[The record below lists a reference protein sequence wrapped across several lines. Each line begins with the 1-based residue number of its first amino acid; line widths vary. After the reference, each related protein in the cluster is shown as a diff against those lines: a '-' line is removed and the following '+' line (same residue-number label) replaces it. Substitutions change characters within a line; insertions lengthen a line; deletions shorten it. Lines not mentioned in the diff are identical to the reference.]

1 MKNNSVKQPRRWW
14 LLVPVMASMLLT
26 TSCREDYYLDEEEP
40 TWLGGSIYDFLKE
53 EGKYDYFVRLIDDLD
68 YAEVLS
74 KTGSKTLFVVDDA
87 TFDAFLSNNDW
98 GVSSYEQLSDSHKK
112 LLLNSSMLNNVYFSD
127 MLGYGAGREEG
138 QTIRRTSA
146 VSIYDNLTKVVG
158 EDLPESPYWDKYRKD
173 GMVLLKDN
181 TPAPL
186 VNLTYDYLIKNNL
199 TGEDYRI
206 LTNQDSSY
214 VYDRTD
220 VFVNGVRIAEP
231 NLKCKNGVVHRLE
244 KLVMPLTNMAEVVSN
259 DPSVSRFSQ
268 LLNRFAAPY
277 YSRTASLEYQ
287 RIYGGSD
294 SVFVKK
300 YLATHGHSNGLNMS
314 LIGTDADGNIQISA
328 PADTLVDSY
337 LKFDPG
343 WNTFTTSDLIPVSQD
358 MGVMF
363 VPSDAALEAYW
374 NGGGG
379 EFLKDRFGS
388 WENVPN
394 YVIDDFVNNHMKPSL
409 IASVPSKFNQVKND
423 GQVEMGVEIGDVERT
438 IMCCNGVVYVTNR
451 VFPPVSYVAVS
462 APTLVNENMKIM
474 RWAIE
479 QYGFDAYLLSMDSYY
494 SFILP
499 TDEALKR
506 YIDPLSIAQGDPEL
520 WEFYYDETYKR
531 VKAKAYK
538 YNLETQR
545 IEGTEITPAP
555 TNAQVDDRLEDL
567 IDNHII
573 VDNIDLSSQGK
584 LYYRTKA
591 NGTIKVEVNPAAGL
605 NVMGGY
611 QIENDT
617 IIHVTPEN
625 IKDQTKEGN
634 GKTYIVPA
642 VMQSSIKSVYAAITE
657 QAGTEEAPGPFY
669 EFHKLMVDAGVFY
682 TNEDFASFGQTVEAF
697 NTYHYTIYIP
707 SNEAV
712 REALAAGLPT
722 MEAAEEFILTQ
733 EENYSFDE
741 DDYRDSI
748 RNIIADFVN
757 YHIQDNSV
765 YVGGG
770 NTVGNFETSTLDA
783 ATGTFCRLGV
793 TGSNTGIIVED
804 GAGNTQSVDTSDPAL
819 YNIMTRDYLFD
830 NKDLMSSNQIETS
843 SFAVVHRIPNALYHK
858 KGQIE
863 EYIKTVERLQQQ
875 FSSNE

>member
-1 MKNNSVKQPRRWW
+1 MKNSSEKQPRRWW
-14 LLVPVMASMLLT
+14 LLLPVVASMLLT

-40 TWLGGSIYDFLKE
+40 TWLGESIYDFLKE
-53 EGKYDYFVRLIDDLD
+53 DGGYDYFVRLIEDLD

-74 KTGSKTLFVVDDA
+74 KTGSKTLFVVNDA
-87 TFDAFLSNNDW
+87 TFDDFFKSNDW
-98 GVSSYEQLSDSHKK
+98 GVSSYEQLSDSQKK
-112 LLLNSSMLNNVYFSD
+112 MLLNSSMLNNVYFSD
-127 MLGYGAGREEG
+127 MLGLGNGRVEG
-138 QTIRRTSA
+138 QTLRRTSA
-146 VSIYDNLTKVVG
+146 VSIYDNLYKVDG
-158 EDLPESPYWDKYRKD
+158 GQLPESPYWDKYRAD

-186 VNLTYDYLIKNNL
+186 VNFTHDYLVKNNL

-214 VYDRTD
+214 IYNRYD
-220 VFVNGVRIAEP
+220 VFVNGVRIIEP
-231 NLKCKNGVVHRLE
+231 NLKCKNGVVHRME
-244 KLVMPLTNMAEVVSN
+244 KLVTPLTNMAEIVST
-259 DPSVSRFSQ
+259 DSTLTCFSR
-268 LLNRFAAPY
+268 LMNRFAAPY

-287 RIYGGSD
+287 RIYGGTD

-300 YLATHGHSNGLNMS
+300 YMATHGHNNGLSVNYLS
-314 LIGTDADGNIQISA
+314 STTSGVEIYA

-343 WNTFTTSDLIPVSQD
+343 WNAFAPSDVVPMSQD
-358 MGVMF
+358 MAVMF
-363 VPSDAALEAYW
+363 VPSDEALKAYW

-379 EFLKDRFGS
+379 EFLKDRFGT
-388 WENVPN
+388 WEDVPN
-394 YVIDDFVNNHMKPSL
+394 YVIDDFVNNHMKPSF

-423 GQVEMGVEIGDVERT
+423 GQVEMGVRIEDVERT
-438 IMCCNGVVYVTNR
+438 IMCCNGVVFVTNR

-499 TDEALKR
+499 TDDALKR
-506 YIDPLSIAQGDPEL
+506 YVDPLSIAKGDPQL
-520 WEFYYDETYKR
+520 WEFYYDEKSKR
-531 VKAKAYK
+531 AKAKAYK
-538 YNLETQR
+538 YDTETQTVGA
-545 IEGTEITPAP
+545 EVTPAP
-555 TNAQVDDRLEDL
+555 TNAEVDDRLEDL

-573 VDNIDLSSQGK
+573 VDNIDMCSQGK

-591 NGTIKVEVNPAAGL
+591 NGTIKVEENPTEGL
-605 NVMGGY
+605 NVLGGY
-611 QIENDT
+611 QIENSSP
-617 IIHVTPEN
+617 IHVTLDN

-669 EFHKLMVDAGVFY
+669 EFHKLMLDAGVFY
-682 TNEDFASFGQTVEAF
+682 TDADFASFGQTVEPF
-697 NTYHYTIYIP
+697 NTYHYTIYVP
-707 SNEAV
+707 SNDSV
-712 REALAAGLPT
+712 RAALAAGLPT
-722 MEAAEEFILTQ
+722 LDEAEEYILTQ
-733 EENYSFDE
+733 AENYSFDAE
-741 DDYRDSI
+741 EYRDSI
-748 RNIIADFVN
+748 KSIIADFVN

-770 NTVGNFETSTLDA
+770 NTVGNFETSTLDET
-783 ATGTFCRLGV
+783 TGTFCRLEV
-793 TGSNTGIIVED
+793 EGSNDGITIVD
-804 GAGNTQSVDTSDPAL
+804 GAGNTQTVDTSDPAL

-830 NKDLMSSNQIETS
+830 DPDIMKSKQIETS
-843 SFAVVHRIPNALYHK
+843 SFAVIHRIPNVLYHK
-858 KGQIE
+858 QNQIE
-863 EYIKTVERLQQQ
+863 DYIKKVERLKQQY
-875 FSSNE
+875 SSNE